1 MLTQAKR
8 IFRSARPGVERKP
21 CDVCRGCNHCMKR
34 HSVMDHDAGRCPGC
48 AIERSDNMT
57 ERIEVATAALEK
69 ALADFQKA
77 AADFSKTRCMAYF
90 EWVRITSDRLLKAS
104 DAHAQLRQEELE
116 AIQAAGRKVPL
127 EAIDQAL
134 ERK

>member
-1 MLTQAKR
+1 
-8 IFRSARPGVERKP
+8 
-21 CDVCRGCNHCMKR
+21 
-34 HSVMDHDAGRCPGC
+34 
-48 AIERSDNMT
+48 MT